1 MSHKLDQAFEKALA
15 YIDSNIAAPL
25 NIDSLATIADLP
37 ACHFQHLFYSLYRL
51 SIEEYVELLKSLQ
64 AAHQLGFGEQISLEA
79 IATNLGYNNEADFVD
94 SFTRSIGQSPQ
105 SFRQAPDWNNFFS
118 KQQPLKSFQSPQD
131 GIPTANVEIVSMDT
145 LTLASV
151 AHNGPAKAIPKTI
164 ERFIQWRQKYAV
176 GSGVGRT
183 FNLVHSLPQAQPYHM
198 DIGVSLDEA
207 TQSRLAFTGLTQ
219 EGIETHIIVAGRYAK
234 LSVTTDKQNS
244 DINAVLHAG
253 VDYLYRIWLNQH
265 QYLLR
270 NSPLMFE
277 RHNVGQV
284 AEQGS
289 ELHQSVDI
297 YLPLQ

>member
-25 NIDSLATIADLP
+25 NIDTLATIAELP
-37 ACHFQHLFYSLYRL
+37 SCHFQHLFYSLYRL

-94 SFTRSIGQSPQ
+94 SFTLSIGQSPL
-105 SFRQAPDWNNFFS
+105 SFRQVPDWNNFFS

-131 GIPTANVEIVSMDT
+131 GMLTADVEIVSMDT

-151 AHNGPAKAIPKTI
+151 THNGPAKAMPKTI

-207 TQSRLAFTGLTQ
+207 TQSRLASTGLIQ
-219 EGIETHIIVAGRYAK
+219 EGIETYNIVAGRYAK

>member
-25 NIDSLATIADLP
+25 NIDTLATIAELP
-37 ACHFQHLFYSLYRL
+37 SCHFQHLFYSLYRL

-94 SFTRSIGQSPQ
+94 SFTHSIGQSPQ
-105 SFRQAPDWNNFFS
+105 SFRQVPDWNNFFS

-131 GIPTANVEIVSMDT
+131 GMLTADVEIVSMDT

-151 AHNGPAKAIPKTI
+151 THNGPAKAIPKTI
-164 ERFIQWRQKYAV
+164 ERFIRWRQQYAV

-207 TQSRLAFTGLTQ
+207 TQSRLASTGLIQ
-219 EGIETHIIVAGRYAK
+219 EGIETYIIVAGRYAK

-265 QYLLR
+265 QYLVR

-284 AEQGS
+284 AEQGT

>member
-25 NIDSLATIADLP
+25 NIDTLATIAELP

-94 SFTRSIGQSPQ
+94 SFTHSIGQSPQ

-118 KQQPLKSFQSPQD
+118 KQQPLKSFQSPED
-131 GIPTANVEIVSMDT
+131 GMLTADVEIVSMDT
-145 LTLASV
+145 VTLASV
-151 AHNGPAKAIPKTI
+151 THNGPAKAMPKTI
-164 ERFIQWRQKYAV
+164 ERFIRWRQQYAV

-207 TQSRLAFTGLTQ
+207 TQSRLTSTGLIQ
-219 EGIETHIIVAGRYAK
+219 EGIETYIIVAGRYAK

-284 AEQGS
+284 AEQGFD
-289 ELHQSVDI
+289 LHQSVDI

>member
-25 NIDSLATIADLP
+25 NIDTLATIAELP

-94 SFTRSIGQSPQ
+94 SFTHSIGQSPQ

-118 KQQPLKSFQSPQD
+118 KQQPLKSFQSPED
-131 GIPTANVEIVSMDT
+131 GMLTADVEIVSMDT

-151 AHNGPAKAIPKTI
+151 THNGPAKAMPKTI
-164 ERFIQWRQKYAV
+164 ERFIRWRQQYAV

-207 TQSRLAFTGLTQ
+207 TQSRLASTGLIQ
-219 EGIETHIIVAGRYAK
+219 EGIETYIIVAGRYAK

-265 QYLLR
+265 QYLVR

-284 AEQGS
+284 AEQGF